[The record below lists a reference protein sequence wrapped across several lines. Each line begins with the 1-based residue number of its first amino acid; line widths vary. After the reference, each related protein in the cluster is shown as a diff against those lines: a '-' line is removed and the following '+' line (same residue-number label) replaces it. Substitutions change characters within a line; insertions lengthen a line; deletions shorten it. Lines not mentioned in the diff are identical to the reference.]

1 MSRPIRLALLT
12 LLALSVAACGE
23 SSSLR
28 EAQTAFSDAATAD
41 NAARLAAFSTPA
53 AEGKGTGTATV
64 SASAGYARAIALV
77 QKLDRKKLAADK
89 ELGVA
94 QSILAT
100 AQWKLK
106 DWDNAAVSAQTLSGM
121 DATQVFPRDR
131 ALANAMPALIRI
143 DQAHDAIFDPRA
155 QALPADRLVP
165 YRADQIAQLDAA
177 VVLLDGVIAS
187 ATEGDPITLYLLQAE
202 LAALRNKQDALLRL
216 RAGGDLPANATL
228 AGPDE
233 NRSQCRI
240 AQLVA
245 AVKHNG
251 NDADSQ
257 AAATL
262 WQGILGV
269 KNPNLAACR
278 SL

>member
-64 SASAGYARAIALV
+64 SASAGYAHAIALV
-77 QKLDRKKLAADK
+77 QKLDRKQLAADK

-100 AQWKLK
+100 SQWKLK
-106 DWDNAAVSAQTLSGM
+106 DWDNAAASAQTLSGM
-121 DATQVFPRDR
+121 DATQVFPRDL

-155 QALPADRLVP
+155 QAMPADRLAS
-165 YRADQIAQLDAA
+165 YRADQIAQLDSAIA
-177 VVLLDGVIAS
+177 VLDGVIATT
-187 ATEGDPITLYLLQAE
+187 TEGDPVTLYLLQAE

-216 RAGGDLPANATL
+216 RTGGDLSGNDVL
-228 AGPDE
+228 SGPDLQ
-233 NRSQCRI
+233 RGQCRI

-245 AVKHNG
+245 GVQRNG
-251 NDADSQ
+251 TDADSQ
-257 AAATL
+257 AAGVL
-262 WQGILGV
+262 WQRVLGV
-269 KNPNLAACR
+269 KANLAACR
-278 SL
+278 NL